1 MLSVMSTVIGMIV
14 MFVLSLTSQMTVTAV
29 LSFLLVW
36 LIPVLIIGFCFSE

>member
-1 MLSVMSTVIGMIV
+1 MLSVMSTIIGMIV
-14 MFVLSLTSQMTVTAV
+14 MFILSLTGQMTVTAA